1 MLFSRLTAAPNHG
14 QNRSMTSLRRSPPL
28 LATVGF
34 IALLTV
40 APTAWGQQETI
51 YIGGAAP
58 RGSVYVDMSVLD
70 ELGGGVGQST
80 LKPPAARGNS
90 TQRVAL
96 KPPGQQTAKPAPQRV
111 TTKPQAVT
119 QRKPPAQTTKTAAPK
134 PAASSVRAPS
144 PVAALPD
151 MPPPPPAPIDIAA
164 LPAPGPA
171 PAPVSAPATTSTVVA
186 AANTPT
192 AAPRDLKPAAPPAPV
207 AAPIATPTM
216 VAKEQ
221 PTAVTRPPATAPTPA
236 PISAAVAPPTTSTQT
251 AALTPLPQP
260 SGAAANPSTRIAF
273 VGDGAALPESAK
285 GDLKKIAGALGQDPG
300 LRIQVLAYANGG
312 DDAQKARRLSLT
324 RALAVRSYLIEQG
337 IGSTRIDVKPLGNA
351 AEGGP
356 SDRVDILM
364 VSR

>member
-1 MLFSRLTAAPNHG
+1 MLFRHLTAAPHHG
-14 QNRSMTSLRRSPPL
+14 QYRSMTNLHRSRPL

-40 APTAWGQQETI
+40 APTAWGQQETV

-58 RGSVYVDMSVLD
+58 RGSVLVDMSVLD
-70 ELGGGVGQST
+70 ELGGGGGGGQST
-80 LKPPAARGNS
+80 LKPPAARGSS

-96 KPPGQQTAKPAPQRV
+96 KPPGQQAVKPAPQRT

-134 PAASSVRAPS
+134 PAVSSVRAPGS
-144 PVAALPD
+144 VATILD

-164 LPAPGPA
+164 LPAPVPT

-186 AANTPT
+186 VVNTPAPAT
-192 AAPRDLKPAAPPAPV
+192 AAPRDLKPAATPAPV
-207 AAPIATPTM
+207 AAPPA
-216 VAKEQ
+216 
-221 PTAVTRPPATAPTPA
+221 AVTQPASPA
-236 PISAAVAPPTTSTQT
+236 PAPAAVAPRAPTQT

-260 SGAAANPSTRIAF
+260 SVTSASSSTRIVF
-273 VGDGAALPESAK
+273 SGDAAALPEPAK
-285 GDLKKIAGALGQDPG
+285 GDLKQIAGALGQDSA
-300 LRIQVLAYANGG
+300 LRIQVLAYASSG

-337 IGSTRIDVKPLGNA
+337 VGSTRIDVKPLGNA

-356 SDRVDILM
+356 SDRVDILIL
-364 VSR
+364 SR